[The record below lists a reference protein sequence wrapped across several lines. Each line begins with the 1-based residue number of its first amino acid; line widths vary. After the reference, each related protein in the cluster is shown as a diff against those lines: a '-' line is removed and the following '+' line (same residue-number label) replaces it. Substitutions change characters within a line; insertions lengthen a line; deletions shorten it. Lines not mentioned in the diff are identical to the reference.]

1 MAFATLFCNL
11 VRKTHGTGMGLS
23 LKISLIYSPYKPGVC
38 SENSKRVVSNLS
50 FTAKFDVTKTPDFER
65 SQGFCGFWG

>member
-23 LKISLIYSPYKPGVC
+23 LKISLLYSPYKPGGLVPKIA
-38 SENSKRVVSNLS
+38 N
-50 FTAKFDVTKTPDFER
+50 
-65 SQGFCGFWG
+65 G